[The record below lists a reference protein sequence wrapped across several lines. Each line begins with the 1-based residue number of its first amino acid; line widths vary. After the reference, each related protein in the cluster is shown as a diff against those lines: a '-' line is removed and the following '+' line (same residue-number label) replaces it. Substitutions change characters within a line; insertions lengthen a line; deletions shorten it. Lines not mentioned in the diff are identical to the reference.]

1 MARVLACARRLGVRF
16 EPGASRVGVG
26 RRADRT
32 LRRMSSTRE
41 KILSSAT
48 RLFAAHGYANTS
60 LAQVAKEAQVSKAL
74 IFWHFANKEELFRTA
89 LKSSLEPYSI
99 DVVELLSGL
108 DELGQIR
115 KLVDLYYDFVSQNV
129 YSVRFL
135 LSLVVRE
142 EKNLDDLLDRTTE
155 LFRIYC
161 NLLADILQTG
171 REKQIFRAS
180 VNPPADAALIMAT
193 LNGILVQGFVSGGI
207 QAEPR
212 QLLEQ
217 LKLGL
222 GERLLRSS

>member
-1 MARVLACARRLGVRF
+1 M
-16 EPGASRVGVG
+16 
-26 RRADRT
+26 D
-32 LRRMSSTRE
+32 TRQ
-41 KILSSAT
+41 KILTSAT
-48 RLFAAHGYANTS
+48 KLFAAQGYANTS

-155 LFRIYC
+155 LYRIYC
-161 NLLADILQTG
+161 NLIADILTTG
-171 REKQIFRAS
+171 REKNVFRSS
-180 VNPPADAALIMAT
+180 VNPQADALLIMAT
-193 LNGILVQGFVSGGI
+193 LNGILVQGFVGGSI

-212 QLLEQ
+212 VLLEQ
-217 LKLGL
+217 LKVGL
-222 GERLLRSS
+222 GERLLRPA

>member
-1 MARVLACARRLGVRF
+1 MDA
-16 EPGASRVGVG
+16 
-26 RRADRT
+26 
-32 LRRMSSTRE
+32 RE
-41 KILSSAT
+41 KIIETAM
-48 RLFAAHGYANTS
+48 RLFSTQGYSNTS

-74 IFWHFANKEELFRTA
+74 IFWHFANKDELFRTA

-99 DVVELLSGL
+99 NVVELLSGL

-155 LFRIYC
+155 LYRIYC

-171 REKQIFRAS
+171 REKKLFRAS
-180 VNPPADAALIMAT
+180 VNSQADAALIMAT
-193 LNGILVQGFVSGGI
+193 LNGILVQGFLGGGI
-207 QAEPR
+207 QPEPR
-212 QLLEQ
+212 LLLEQ
-217 LKLGL
+217 LKISL
-222 GERLLRSS
+222 GERLLRGT